1 MDLWSV
7 GCVLISME
15 LLLGRPLLVCRDK
28 HSLCGA
34 IHAVLGAF
42 QYRTYFDKPFVT
54 QQSSYCELHTLR
66 YEGLDRLCR
75 QRVERD
81 AWSNHFVQLVASLL
95 DLDPATRLECVE
107 CVQDDSSAY
116 V

>member
-1 MDLWSV
+1 
-7 GCVLISME
+7 ME

-34 IHAVLGAF
+34 IHAVLGTF
-42 QYRTYFDKPFVT
+42 PVMVYSPSTESQYHTYFDKPFVT
-54 QQSSYCELHTLR
+54 RQSSYCELYTLR

-75 QRVERD
+75 QRLECD

-95 DLDPATRLECVE
+95 DLDPATRLEFVE